1 MGTHM
6 TLKSNNA
13 IKCVVFAYA
22 RVCYV
27 CAQTFFVVLAHCA

>member
-6 TLKSNNA
+6 TLMSDIA
-13 IKCVVFAYA
+13 IKYVVSACA
-22 RVCYV
+22 RVCHV